1 MVIAITTMVADWARC
16 LHRGSVA
23 AMTRRIAAG
32 RRAVPAPELL
42 EVAQTWWD
50 VDEVPVVVWSED
62 GRVFDLVDV
71 TDAGRRLSLLRLDTP
86 PQDPAAVA
94 GVLAE
99 GLAACDFPPT
109 DDRASPGRVR
119 ATLRAA
125 RVAVEPA
132 ADWGDDPA

>member
-1 MVIAITTMVADWARC
+1 MAD
-16 LHRGSVA
+16 
-23 AMTRRIAAG
+23 G

-50 VDEVPVVVWSED
+50 VEEAPVVAWSED

-86 PQDPAAVA
+86 PQDQAAVA

-109 DDRASPGRVR
+109 DDRAAPGRVR